1 MALRHVCWVAIPH
14 RTRSHAPCACTRHAG
29 SSLGPPPAAARKA
42 TTRRKRRRSK
52 WSAPPV
58 GLKQKHP
65 FFSFGRKIVV
75 AVVLHIAV
83 LWALL
88 FFSRGRK
95 SKKISLVYGQIH
107 PKGFSFFSLD
117 VSFLNSSVT
126 LLLVVAYGH
135 PTTSRSFS
143 RSSLWQI
150 EKLLTAQAGCDATYA
165 TDPAVRDS
173 HKSQKRESDR
183 VRRRIRS
190 LAVPAPPGR
199 WSRRHA
205 SRQTQTHTHTVRSP
219 RERATYSAPLF
230 QFGAIQA

>member
-1 MALRHVCWVAIPH
+1 MDLHPAGDSHGSPPRLLGGHTAPHTQSRALRMHTPRWLFARATAGCGSQGDDQKKTPEIEVVGPTCRPETKTPVFLLWKKDSSSSSIAH
-14 RTRSHAPCACTRHAG
+14 CRTMG
-29 SSLGPPPAAARKA
+29 SS
-42 TTRRKRRRSK
+42 
-52 WSAPPV
+52 
-58 GLKQKHP
+58 
-65 FFSFGRKIVV
+65 
-75 AVVLHIAV
+75 
-83 LWALL
+83 L

-150 EKLLTAQAGCDATYA
+150 EKLLTAQAGCDVTYA

-205 SRQTQTHTHTVRSP
+205 SRQTQTHTHGSIPT
-219 RERATYSAPLF
+219 RASHV
-230 QFGAIQA
+230 